1 MALLTQLKL
10 LVNLARID
18 GSIAE
23 REKNYIVNI
32 AKANGFPESSAA
44 TLFYQSHDNIV
55 LDNLSDDQ
63 KFEYIY
69 SLVQLMKIDERLYR
83 EEIKFC
89 SRIGTRLGYEQD
101 VMFELML
108 KVKSPIDEHERNV
121 LKENIQKYLKKG

>member
-23 REKNYIVNI
+23 REKSYIINI

-44 TLFYQSHDNIV
+44 TLFYQSHDEIIP
-55 LDNLSDDQ
+55 DNLSDDQ
-63 KFEYIY
+63 KFDYIF

-89 SRIGTRLGYEQD
+89 SKIATYLGYGQD
-101 VMFELML
+101 VLVDLIL
-108 KVKSPIDEHERNV
+108 KTRIPLTENEKLAI
-121 LKENIQKYLKKG
+121 KEATQKHLKKS